1 MFRLIALLLAIFSA
15 LWTAVFL
22 LVLDVLTDWR
32 EANIYVLW
40 FLPVAGVGI
49 AWMYQRFGE
58 KAALGNAHIK
68 QAFSIEGEKIDA
80 RMAPLVLL
88 GTWLTHLFGGSA
100 GREGTAVQMSA
111 AFTGAIEQHFSL
123 SGGQKR
129 LLIRVAVAAGF
140 AAVFGTPLA
149 GFYFSLE
156 YLKKESLGTFDHIM
170 VLLCAALAHVTCI
183 LAGVVHTDYSFALY
197 PLLSWKLLLVAVLMI
212 ILAVAIG
219 RLYSYCF
226 SFLSDGLRRLL
237 PNVYLRIAF
246 GGFVIAALVYLMD
259 STKFI
264 GLGIPTIESAFT
276 MYLPPYDF
284 ILKLLF
290 TAFTLAA
297 GFRGGD
303 VTPLFFI
310 GAVAGSALAGFT
322 DLPAAPLAAI
332 GFVTVFGTVYKT
344 PLTTIVLFVELFL
357 F

>member
-1 MFRLIALLLAIFSA
+1 MFRLILLLLAIFSA

-22 LVLDVLTDWR
+22 FVLDALTDWR
-32 EANIYVLW
+32 ESNTYLIW
-40 FLPVAGVGI
+40 FLPVAGLLI
-49 AWMYQRFGE
+49 AWLYERFGE
-58 KAALGNAHIK
+58 KAVLGNAHIK
-68 QAFSIEGEKIDA
+68 QTFSTEGEKMDV

-111 AFTGAIEQHFSL
+111 AFAGAIEQHFQL
-123 SGGQKR
+123 SKPEKR
-129 LLIRVAVAAGF
+129 LMIRVAVASGF

-156 YLKKESLGTFDHIM
+156 YLKKETLNTPDYLM
-170 VLLCAALAHVTCI
+170 VLLCAALAHLTCVF
-183 LAGVVHTDYSFALY
+183 AGVVHTDYSFALY
-197 PLLSWKLLLVAVLMI
+197 PLLSWKLILFGVVMI
-212 ILAVAIG
+212 AIAVAIG

-226 SFLSDGLRRLL
+226 AVLSDSMKKLL
-237 PNVYLRIAF
+237 PNGYLRIAF
-246 GGFVIAALVYLMD
+246 GGFIIAAAVYLMG
-259 STKFI
+259 STKYI

-284 ILKLLF
+284 MLKLLF
-290 TAFTLAA
+290 TAFTLAV

-310 GAVAGSALAGFT
+310 GAIAGSALAGFT